1 MIRILPK
8 EEYEKIVDIGKI
20 ININFSVDSISEDEI
35 INVFEDCGKVLGFIQ
50 YKLLYETLEII
61 NIAVKKEFQNKKIGT
76 SLLNS
81 VLDLGESHV
90 LLEVNENNKGAIEFY
105 KKNGFKTIRVIKNY
119 YLDGDGYSMER
130 IL

>member
-61 NIAVKKEFQNKKIGT
+61 NIAVKKEFQKKKIGT

-81 VLDLGESHV
+81 VLDLGENHV

-105 KKNGFKTIRVIKNY
+105 KKNGFKIIRVIKNY